1 MEIKQRNWRFDYLK
15 GIACIIVI
23 LLHVPLPGVIGDGI
37 IYACRFSVPIF
48 FMITGYYTEKKD
60 NKWILKKIRQLLTK
74 LLIAEL
80 LYGIWKLLLHIVM
93 DGKTVAEFFENW
105 SFIKHPIRVIFCG
118 SFFNGIF
125 WYIYA
130 LIWAYVLVIV
140 LRKIKWIY
148 SNLFRIIATLFLV
161 VVLVVGRFVMQ
172 NMVEIDE
179 YTFLFCNALVF
190 ALPMMMTGML
200 FARKEEDIREK
211 FSLGKNVLLLFIGG
225 AVMVAEYI
233 FSRQYMDFHFST
245 LIISSSVFMFAFV
258 YNKESILG
266 KKSLSFIGQNLSLWI
281 YLDHIF
287 VNHLCR
293 LIAFCLEILD
303 NNIYKYLHPFIVIV
317 LSIAMAYIIYRIKLH
332 SLKTERKMKNNRG
345 QKQYETQT

>member
-1 MEIKQRNWRFDYLK
+1 MEAKQRNWRFDYLK

-23 LLHVPLPGVIGDGI
+23 LLHVPLPGAIGDGI
-37 IYACRFSVPIF
+37 IYSCRFSVPIF
-48 FMITGYYTEKKD
+48 FMITGYYTEKRD

-80 LYGIWKLLLHIVM
+80 LYGIWKLLFHIVM
-93 DGKTVAEFFENW
+93 DGKTVAEFFEDW
-105 SFIKHPIRVIFCG
+105 GFIKHPVKVIFCG
-118 SFFNGIF
+118 SFFNGVF

-148 SNLFRIIATLFLV
+148 NNLFCIIATLFLV
-161 VVLVVGRFVMQ
+161 ALLVVGRFVMQ

-200 FARKEEDIREK
+200 FARKEEDIKEK
-211 FSLGKNVLLLFIGG
+211 ISLGKNVLLLFIGG
-225 AVMVAEYI
+225 TVLVAEYI

-258 YNKESILG
+258 YNKESILC
-266 KKSLSFIGQNLSLWI
+266 KKPLSFIGQNLSLWI

-287 VNHLCR
+287 VNNLCR
-293 LIAFCLEILD
+293 VLAFYICILD
-303 NNIYKYLHPFIVIV
+303 NKIYGYLHPFIVIA
-317 LSIAMAYIIYRIKLH
+317 LSIVMAYMIYRIKSH
-332 SLKTERKMKNNRG
+332 GLKKYNKINNRG